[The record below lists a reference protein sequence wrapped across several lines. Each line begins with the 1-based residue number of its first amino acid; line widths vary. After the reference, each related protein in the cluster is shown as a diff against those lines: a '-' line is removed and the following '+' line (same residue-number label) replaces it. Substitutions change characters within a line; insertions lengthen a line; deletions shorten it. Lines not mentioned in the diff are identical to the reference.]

1 MTSLSLP
8 LPRHRLDGC
17 ACTSPLAHF
26 YIHHS
31 DSSTRELHP
40 FTTITHLA
48 SQNAITPKTKDD
60 LNIQFLFRKR
70 GRPTDPVPARKDG
83 FVAAL
88 SLLSTRKKPKLQWT
102 NRLAG
107 LVDDPKPTSNTAT
120 PSTITTDAQSKP
132 TADLTASEQSKTQRT
147 VDVPLRLEGPYFT
160 PVDPARYQTVVCFV
174 AGTGLSGAIAI
185 ANAFTELERE
195 RASQHKFPSD
205 TAVDGTLHPFQGQ
218 PTQTWQRCVVVWS
231 VREEDYVALP
241 FLQGTTP
248 SQSQMPITTRQFLTP
263 SHSDLSPLI
272 TDFVFVSI
280 VHPASNLQVQTHLTG
295 NGRPR
300 LDVAQTLEA
309 IRADGDPKAVDSVW
323 VYISGPNK
331 FIEAGERACKAAAA
345 ASGGIEWYGA
355 RWDI

>member
-1 MTSLSLP
+1 M
-8 LPRHRLDGC
+8 DGC

-48 SQNAITPKTKDD
+48 SQNAITPKNKDD
-60 LNIQFLFRKR
+60 LTIQFLFRKR

-83 FVAAL
+83 FLDAFSFL
-88 SLLSTRKKPKLQWT
+88 SKRRTPKLQWT

-107 LVDDPKPTSNTAT
+107 LVDDPEPRSSTASPSNSVTH
-120 PSTITTDAQSKP
+120 DQSKSN
-132 TADLTASEQSKTQRT
+132 ADPPPSAQGKEHPT

-160 PVDPARYQTVVCFV
+160 PVDPARYRTVVCFV
-174 AGTGLSGAIAI
+174 AGTGVSGAIAI

-195 RASQHKFPSD
+195 RSTPLKFPGD
-205 TAVDGTLHPFQGQ
+205 TPVKTNPHPFEGQ
-218 PTQTWQRCVVVWS
+218 PTQVWQRCVVVWS
-231 VREEDYVALP
+231 VREEDYVDLP
-241 FLQGTTP
+241 FLQGQRP
-248 SQSQMPITTRQFLTP
+248 LSLPCSQPYPYPVILARSRLT
-263 SHSDLSPLI
+263 DLLSLYP
-272 TDFVFVSI
+272 I
-280 VHPASNLQVQTHLTG
+280 VHPASNLQVQIHKTG
-295 NGRPR
+295 NNRPR
-300 LDVAQTLEA
+300 LDIAQTLA
-309 IRADGDPKAVDSVW
+309 SIRADGDAKVEDSVW

-345 ASGGIEWYGA
+345 GGEGIGWYGA